1 MDSVGFPL
9 GPAAERRQKG
19 KLMRLGCI
27 ADDLTGATD
36 LALMLSREGL
46 KTIQTMGA
54 PNLALDLSS
63 ADAVVVALKS
73 RTISPQEAVTQSV
86 AAAEALRKAGA
97 DNLFFKYCSTFD
109 STDAGNIGPVTEALL
124 AFTGSTFTLACPA
137 FPATGRTVYQGYLFV
152 NGVPLH
158 ESSMKDHPL
167 TPMRD
172 SNLVRVLQRQTSL
185 SVGLVPFEDVD
196 AGIDAVRKAFERE
209 KLAGHRIVIVD
220 AITDQ
225 HLRTIGLAAADLPLI
240 TGGSGV
246 AMGLPAAYRTEHPT
260 SVPVTSGSFAAPA
273 GRAAILAGSCSSAT
287 RQQVEIAIEEG
298 IPAFHV
304 DPIALA
310 SGALAPQAALDWIAA
325 QDANGP
331 VLIYSTAKPDE
342 VQDVQTKLGRMN
354 AGELVEK
361 FLADI
366 ARSLP
371 AQGFTR
377 FVVAGGETSGA
388 VVGALSI
395 DALTIGPEIDPGVPW
410 TRTVTGTDL
419 ALALKSGNF
428 GAPDFFLKAWSLLR

>member
-1 MDSVGFPL
+1 
-9 GPAAERRQKG
+9 
-19 KLMRLGCI
+19 MRLGCI

-46 KTIQTMGA
+46 KTVQTIGV
-54 PNLALDLSS
+54 PNLALDLSN

-73 RTISPQEAVTQSV
+73 RTIPPQEAVAQSL
-86 AAAEALRKAGA
+86 AAADALRKSGA
-97 DNLFFKYCSTFD
+97 NNLFFKYCSTFD
-109 STDAGNIGPVTEALL
+109 STDAGNIGPVAEALL
-124 AFTGSTFTLACPA
+124 SFTGSTFTLACPA
-137 FPATGRTVYQGYLFV
+137 FPANGRTVYQGYLFV

-185 SVGLVPFEDVD
+185 SVGRVPFEDVD
-196 AGIDAVRKAFERE
+196 AGVDAVRNAFERE
-209 KLAGHRIVIVD
+209 KGAGHQIVVVD

-225 HLRTIGLAAADLPLI
+225 HLRTIGFAAAELPLI

-246 AMGLPAAYRTEHPT
+246 AMGLPAAYREEHPA
-260 SVPVTSGSFAAPA
+260 SAPSASAGFAAPA

-287 RQQVEIAIEEG
+287 RRQVEIAIEEG
-298 IPAFHV
+298 IPAFRV

-310 SGALAPQAALDWIAA
+310 SGALTPQEALKWIAT
-325 QDANGP
+325 QDANRP
-331 VLIYSTAKPDE
+331 VLIYSTAKPDD
-342 VQDVQTKLGRMN
+342 VQDVQNKLGRMN
-354 AGELVEK
+354 AGELVEN
-361 FLADI
+361 FLADV

-377 FVVAGGETSGA
+377 LVVAGGETSGA
-388 VVGALSI
+388 VVGALNI

-410 TRTVTGTDL
+410 TRTLAGTDL